1 MMASGARFL
10 REPFVHFVVAGALV
24 FAAEALYG
32 REAAGEREPSR
43 VVFEA
48 SDVARLATLYR
59 ERVGR
64 EPSREELE
72 GLVEDAVREEIYYR
86 EALALGLDE
95 GDSIVRRR
103 LVQKMEF
110 IAQGRAVVE
119 APDEAALRAHLEAH
133 PEITA
138 GEFRDLLQ
146 ISRKYAIPLLE
157 HFDNQRL
164 TIRLGDKRVL
174 RKTG

>member
-103 LVQKMEF
+103 LARRRTRRRSVRTSRRTRSV
-110 IAQGRAVVE
+110 IACRRSAASRTRSSRAMRG
-119 APDEAALRAHLEAH
+119 ASGLRRMRVRSS
-133 PEITA
+133 
-138 GEFRDLLQ
+138 GS
-146 ISRKYAIPLLE
+146 SRA
-157 HFDNQRL
+157 
-164 TIRLGDKRVL
+164 
-174 RKTG
+174 